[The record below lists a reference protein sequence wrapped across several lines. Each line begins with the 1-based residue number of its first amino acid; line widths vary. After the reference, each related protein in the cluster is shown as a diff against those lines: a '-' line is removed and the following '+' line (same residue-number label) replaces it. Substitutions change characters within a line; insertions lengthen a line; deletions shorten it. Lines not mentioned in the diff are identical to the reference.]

1 MKRSFCGAAQENISW
16 VIHNALQQSAQEYA
30 CCIAVVLYS
39 LVIVGT

>member
-16 VIHNALQQSAQEYA
+16 VIHALQQSAQEYA